1 MSVLTMA
8 QGARSVGGGVT
19 RPARP
24 RATPRRRNCCWR
36 LLPTRRTVF
45 HWSLVIITITSILG
59 FNLRFVEG
67 ITRMGTAAADVAE
80 AAADLVGAGAN
91 ATIKASVFGRE
102 VVATAANAASE
113 LWNGVDLINVSIKRV
128 AVKSVG
134 RSPSALQRWTRRHGP
149 FPSMLIDWLE
159 AHQGKLDAD
168 VGLLCFEED
177 WFLLNGSYWHI
188 KSRLRLRRDGYAIGV
203 AVGITATYELRWA
216 NLGWESLGFP
226 PESQSGQLLDRRRD
240 TMNKLPVVS
249 SELLAVDDFTLKA
262 EFDLDLP
269 QSSGLYFYFLVVIL
283 TVCVVLAT
291 QRLARP
297 LCQYLVLKLS
307 IGIEFVSS
315 FWSAACA
322 GAQAARDYL
331 LHWNVVPTE
340 QGIAGWTVAG

>member
-113 LWNGVDLINVSIKRV
+113 LWNGVDLIYASIKRV
-128 AVKSVG
+128 VVKSVG
-134 RSPSALQRWTRRHGP
+134 RSPFALQRWTRRHGP
-149 FPSMLIDWLE
+149 FMSALNDWLE
-159 AHQGKLDAD
+159 AHHGKLDAD
-168 VGLLCFEED
+168 VGLRCLVED
-177 WFLLNGSYWHI
+177 WFLLNGPYWHS
-188 KSRLRLRRDGYAIGV
+188 KSRLRPCGDGYPIGV
-203 AVGITATYELRWA
+203 AVGIIATYELRWA
-216 NLGWESLGFP
+216 NPGWVPLGFL
-226 PESQSGQLLDRRRD
+226 PELQSGQLLDHPRD
-240 TMNKLPVVS
+240 TMNKLPVLL

-262 EFDLDLP
+262 ESDLDLP
-269 QSSGLYFYFLVVIL
+269 LFSGLYFYLLMVIQA
-283 TVCVVLAT
+283 VCVVLT
-291 QRLARP
+291 TWRLACP
-297 LCQYLVLKLS
+297 LCQY
-307 IGIEFVSS
+307 
-315 FWSAACA
+315 
-322 GAQAARDYL
+322 
-331 LHWNVVPTE
+331 
-340 QGIAGWTVAG
+340 